1 MKMSELVEPQVGDE
15 RPGFRL
21 ERLELWNWGTFQG
34 GIQMLEPNGG
44 WALIVGDNGS
54 GKSTAIDALRT
65 LLVPPRILNYNDA
78 SGDGRR
84 VAARDRTRRSYV
96 RGAWASS
103 SVVDSSAVTTQYLRE
118 PGMLS
123 GIAAVFTDGL
133 RARSVTLSQI
143 LWEHDEQISE
153 IYAIAPARRS
163 LRELLEGRTNTSEIR
178 RAARRSG
185 WEIDD
190 TFASYAERMRGLLH
204 IPGEKALEVFN
215 RAIGMKEVGDIDAF
229 VRQFMLPSADTYAF
243 VRETAL
249 PHYRTL
255 LDCWSAIAKAERQIA
270 LLAPVREL
278 AKRVTSAEARI
289 ADAREMQDLIA
300 PFVAS
305 LHLGL
310 LRGHIGEL
318 ERANAAGESERGEVQ
333 TRVDELRRDR
343 DDLIVAQGNS
353 DAGARLAAIESA
365 LEHAED
371 QRKRSDARRVQLT
384 TAVEALGA
392 RAAMA
397 DAATFVAARESWETR
412 RQTAERDAFEQ
423 DQIRAARAQSRGL
436 ALEIAAEKQR
446 QLDAVELH
454 RVNIP
459 YQYLDI
465 RSRVARAVGVEPSV
479 LPFAGELMEVREDY
493 AGWTG
498 AIERLL
504 HGFALSLLVPDAQ
517 YRAAAKYINVTHLGI
532 RLTFHRLP
540 DRMAVAPTL
549 ARDRVPGRMRFRLD
563 HALHLWVVGELVR
576 SFNHRCCETTAE
588 LEHVDFGLTREG
600 LVRNGTRH
608 VKDDA
613 RRIDDLSARV
623 LGWSVEEKIATLR
636 QQIREQ
642 EDDAKEFEKQ
652 ADGALRAAA
661 GMRRIA
667 DAARDLL
674 NIVDFADV
682 NPAQWSARII
692 ELNRERDDLSNNSEQ
707 LRTILARL
715 KSVNTTIAAL
725 ETDLRVRDRVIGGI
739 RDQLKSQSEAAAAR
753 EEELR
758 GAPSYEHSVTAPSFD
773 DVLSDLPTPTVGNC
787 DSMADKI
794 RQKLQ
799 VRINS
804 EQRRATEASNKMA
817 VHMSDFLNEFA
828 EYRQTLR
835 AEVSYA
841 DGFVAAL
848 NRIEGEELPKHRER
862 FEQYLSENL
871 VGTLVMLQHRLD
883 QHQEDIDERIREIN
897 EALRAIDYTD
907 DTYVELRLV
916 PKPSTDVA
924 EFKRALK
931 ECFEHGITPS
941 PEDHL
946 LIFQRV
952 RALLEGFEHEP
963 ERTQRVLDVRGWLS
977 AGIRERRRN
986 DDGEVN
992 FYAATTGKSGGQ
1004 KAKLAFTILASALC
1018 AQYGLTS
1025 AAPDAPEFRL
1035 VVIDEAFSRTDETNS
1050 TQAMQLFARLGFQLL
1065 IVGPFD
1071 AKAKLAV
1078 PFVDT
1083 IHLVANPGGNDSR
1096 LHTLARAD
1104 VGCEALPATA
1114 PDDAFATATGPRA
1127 AKLTA

>member
-1 MKMSELVEPQVGDE
+1 MRS
-15 RPGFRL
+15 GFRL
-21 ERLELWNWGTFQG
+21 EQLELWNWGTFQG
-34 GIQMLEPNGG
+34 GIQTLVANGG

-84 VAARDRTRRSYV
+84 AAARDRTRRSYV

-118 PGMLS
+118 PGALS
-123 GIAAVFTDGL
+123 GIAAVFTDES
-133 RARSVTLSQI
+133 RARSVTLAQV
-143 LWEHDEQISE
+143 LWEHDEHVSE
-153 IYAIAPARRS
+153 IYAIATSGRS
-163 LRELLEGRTNTSEIR
+163 LRELVDGRTNTADIR

-204 IPGEKALEVFN
+204 MPGEKALEVFN

-229 VRQFMLPSADTYAF
+229 VRQFMLPGADTFAF
-243 VRETAL
+243 VRETVL

-255 LDCWSAIAKAERQIA
+255 LDCWSAIARAERQIG
-270 LLAPVREL
+270 LLAPIREY
-278 AKRVTSAEARI
+278 AKRMSDAEARI
-289 ADAREMQDLIA
+289 LDSRRLQELIA

-310 LRGHIGEL
+310 LGTHIAEL
-318 ERANAAGESERGEVQ
+318 KRASAAGESEWSDIQ
-333 TRVDELRRDR
+333 TRLDALRSDR
-343 DDLIVAQGNS
+343 DELIVAQRNS
-353 DAGARLAAIESA
+353 DAGTRLAAIDA
-365 LEHAED
+365 DLERAEI
-371 QRKRSDARRVQLT
+371 QRKAAGARRAQLT
-384 TAVEALGA
+384 TAIGTLGVEA
-392 RAAMA
+392 AMV
-397 DAATFVAARESWETR
+397 DAATFAAARHTWAAR
-412 RQTAERDAFEQ
+412 RDAAEREALEH
-423 DQIRAARAQSRGL
+423 DQARAARMQERQL
-436 ALEIAAEKQR
+436 AIEIAAEKQR

-454 RVNIP
+454 QVNIP

-465 RSRVARAVGVEPSV
+465 RAGVARAVGVELNV

-493 AGWTG
+493 ADWTG

-504 HGFALSLLVPDAQ
+504 HGFGLSLLVPDAHYQ
-517 YRAAAKYINVTHLGI
+517 AAAKYINATHLGI
-532 RLTFHRLP
+532 RLTFHRVP
-540 DRMAVAPTL
+540 GRAIAAPTL
-549 ARDRVPGRMRFRLD
+549 SRDRVPGRMRFRLD
-563 HALHLWVVGELVR
+563 HPLHLWVVGELVR
-576 SFNHRCCETTAE
+576 AFNHRCCDTIAE
-588 LEHVDFGLTREG
+588 LEQVDFGLTREG
-600 LVRNGTRH
+600 LVRNGSRH

-623 LGWSVEEKIATLR
+623 LGWSVEQRIATLR
-636 QQIREQ
+636 RQIREQ
-642 EDDAKEFEKQ
+642 QENAKSFGAQ
-652 ADGALRAAA
+652 ADVALGEAVLK
-661 GMRRIA
+661 RRMA

-674 NIVDFADV
+674 NVVDFADI
-682 NPAQWSARII
+682 NPDQWSARII

-707 LRTILARL
+707 LRAILERL
-715 KSVNTTIAAL
+715 KQVNADITTL
-725 ETDLRVRDRVIGGI
+725 EKDLSACDRLIGGL
-739 RDQLKSQSEAAAAR
+739 RDQLDTHSKAAATR
-753 EEELR
+753 EGELR
-758 GAPSYEHSVTAPSFD
+758 TFASYEHALTAASFD
-773 DVLSDLPTPTVGNC
+773 DVLADLPKPTVGNC
-787 DSMADKI
+787 DSLADKI

-799 VRINS
+799 GRINI
-804 EQRRATEASNKMA
+804 EQGRVTSASTKMVA
-817 VHMSDFLNEFA
+817 HMSDFLNEFA
-828 EYRQTLR
+828 EYKQTLR

-841 DGFVAAL
+841 DGFVTAL
-848 NRIEGEELPKHRER
+848 NRIEREELPKYRER

-883 QHQEDIDERIREIN
+883 QHHEDIEDRIREIN
-897 EALRAIDYTD
+897 DALRAIDYTD
-907 DTYVELRLV
+907 ETYVELRLV
-916 PKPSTDVA
+916 PKPSSEVA

-941 PEDHL
+941 PEDHVV
-946 LIFQRV
+946 IFQRV
-952 RALLEGFEHEP
+952 RALLEGFEREP

-977 AGIRERRRN
+977 AGIRERRRS

-1025 AAPDAPEFRL
+1025 AAPDAPQFRL

-1050 TQAMQLFARLGFQLL
+1050 TRAMQLFERLGFQLL

-1078 PFVDT
+1078 PFVDS

-1096 LHTLARAD
+1096 LHALARAD
-1104 VGCEALPATA
+1104 VERNAPSASAPEDALGASTNHRPV
-1114 PDDAFATATGPRA
+1114 A
-1127 AKLTA
+1127 AGS